1 MLNLDEQH
9 IKTAETYWQL
19 FNNLLPIAIAGGF
32 SAMAVNLLRI
42 AHEKT
47 WVSRIIM
54 LFSVIAVGCVA
65 ACIGALG
72 ISLFVPNP
80 SAEVELLV
88 GALAGSSGQK
98 IFDIYTTRLFGQYRN
113 RNEFRS

>member
-1 MLNLDEQH
+1 MLDVDGRH
-9 IKTAETYWQL
+9 IKTAQEYWTL
-19 FNNLLPIAIAGGF
+19 FNNLLPIAVAGGF

-42 AHEKT
+42 AHERT
-47 WVSRIIM
+47 WVSRLIM

-72 ISLFVPNP
+72 ISLFVPAP
-80 SAEVELLV
+80 SAEIELLV

-98 IFDIYTTRLFGQYRN
+98 IFDIYTTRLFGRYR
-113 RNEFRS
+113 